1 MRLLLLI
8 LMTFLCACE
17 KAEEKTTPTAK
28 TTIAVTNYPLKWI
41 AETLLED
48 ASLVNYPVIPDID
61 PAFWEPTKED
71 LQLLVQ
77 NKKILTNG
85 ATYEKWLETAELP
98 QSKLI
103 DTSVALKDDYVIIKN
118 AVTHEHDGDTH
129 SHDGTAFTTWLQEE
143 FMLAQIKSVSQEL
156 QKVFPDKKDSI
167 VAKEKQLIA
176 QISELH
182 KNLKA
187 VFAERKKY
195 LASHPIY
202 QYLAQDNELEILSFL
217 WEPDAMP
224 APEQWKE
231 FIDKKGHSQYML
243 WEDEP
248 LQEVAEK
255 LHRAG
260 IKVIV
265 FRQCGNIPASGDY
278 IKEMQQNIN
287 NVSKALNQ

>member
-187 VFAERKKY
+187 VFAERKKNT
-195 LASHPIY
+195 LRPT
-202 QYLAQDNELEILSFL
+202 
-217 WEPDAMP
+217 
-224 APEQWKE
+224 
-231 FIDKKGHSQYML
+231 
-243 WEDEP
+243 
-248 LQEVAEK
+248 
-255 LHRAG
+255 
-260 IKVIV
+260 
-265 FRQCGNIPASGDY
+265 
-278 IKEMQQNIN
+278 
-287 NVSKALNQ
+287 